1 LTVLL
6 FTGILGC
13 ENATDDL
20 PGNDMPWDISPDS
33 IEKEIDGIAFK
44 FCLLNEQ
51 GKPATVFNEGENFS
65 FYFSVTNCSKKD
77 FYFDAYL
84 LAYDKNFLRI
94 YSSSNYNFG
103 KSYKPL
109 FHTDI
114 GIAAYP
120 FNDGDSYI
128 FNVPWMHEK
137 EANFKGEDF
146 EYQSIIT
153 KSLGKGN
160 YFTGFKY
167 SFYFQGH
174 QYENTIKTDSINFKI
189 NFKIQ

>member
-1 LTVLL
+1 MTVLL